1 MEGMPF
7 VLNELSL
14 RDIGLPKVIMEKVEA
29 VQSAKQEEQR
39 LGMVLKQTEQ
49 NQKISTM
56 NAETKL
62 IEATTAARAEA
73 ERLRLVSEGNA
84 KAILTEAEAQA
95 KANEVV
101 AKSVTPALIEY
112 NAVKAWDGTPPQTL
126 VNGGGQSIPN
136 MILGIQK

>member
-1 MEGMPF
+1 
-7 VLNELSL
+7 
-14 RDIGLPKVIMEKVEA
+14 
-29 VQSAKQEEQR
+29 
-39 LGMVLKQTEQ
+39 
-49 NQKISTM
+49 
-56 NAETKL
+56 
-62 IEATTAARAEA
+62 
-73 ERLRLVSEGNA
+73 LRLVSEGNA